1 MSVGKLRA
9 EPLRSGLVALPT
21 HAAFEGNLMCA
32 SVLGSG
38 RGIAATHDH
47 TPKPAPPPHRTTL
60 SSLGCASAV
69 AWISGGHT
77 GH

>member
-9 EPLRSGLVALPT
+9 GPLRSSFIALLTPVAF
-21 HAAFEGNLMCA
+21 AVILMGA
-32 SVLGSG
+32 SVLGGGS
-38 RGIAATHDH
+38 GIAATHDH

-60 SSLGCASAV
+60 SSLGRASAV

>member
-9 EPLRSGLVALPT
+9 GSLRSGLVALPT
-21 HAAFEGNLMCA
+21 LAAFAGILMGA

-38 RGIAATHDH
+38 SGIAATHDH

-60 SSLGCASAV
+60 SSLGRASAV